1 METQSKW
8 NIMQMMPRLKWS
20 RNDFCHEHIIRTFAD
35 DNVPICSGQ
44 DDSIQCSGA
53 RHSENMATCSF
64 RGLSMRPK
72 EMIGAF
78 RSDEDKGAMN
88 DFTMNLIGRGSCPRG
103 NVKQLEKRT
112 SAPIPTKLVKHI
124 IDAPRTEDSECDKW
138 IEKPAL
144 LHVSNAVHIYFKFLD
159 LYNVH
164 KAAFDEGL
172 HDNEYVVVRIG
183 NLANDRLDYMHAEF
197 EEKLFGMSDVRLID
211 LAKEGVGT
219 VCFKNA
225 VMVPNAYASVPFRCK
240 MESSTRKKCIECAG
254 PKDVE
259 HPMVTFSQRV
269 RRTCGLH
276 TEQSTA
282 ETNTTIVTLISRKP
296 YTRWKGDAADK
307 NFHRVL
313 ENEDELVSALESAS
327 KNLNFQFDV
336 VRLESMAI
344 CEQVTKS
351 ASSDILIGV
360 HGAGLVHLW
369 WLAKEH
375 STVIELEPTTQA
387 TNPSF
392 RKGGRVRKGHLIKR
406 NNKFSHLGLWRHC
419 LVKNMSR
426 SERRGEGQRL
436 ARSQLGSAPTPSL
449 MK

>member
-1 METQSKW
+1 
-8 NIMQMMPRLKWS
+8 MQMMPRLPWPS
-20 RNDFCHEHIIRTFAD
+20 NDFCHEHIIRTFAD
-35 DNVPICSGQ
+35 DTVPICSGQ
-44 DDSIQCSGA
+44 DESIQCSGA
-53 RHSENMATCSF
+53 RHSKNMAACSF

-78 RSDEDKGAMN
+78 HTDEDKGTLS
-88 DFTMNLIGRGSCPRG
+88 DFTMNLIGKGSCPSG
-103 NVKQLEKRT
+103 DVKQLEKRT
-112 SAPIPTKLVKHI
+112 SAPVPTKLVKHI
-124 IDAPRTEDSECDKW
+124 IEAPRTEDSQCEKW

-144 LHVSNAVHIYFKFLD
+144 LHVSNAVHVYFKFLD

-172 HDNEYVVVRIG
+172 LDNEYVVVRIG
-183 NLANDRLDYMHAEF
+183 NLANERLEYMHAEF
-197 EEKLFGMSDVRLID
+197 EERLFGSSDVKLID

-219 VCFKNA
+219 VCFRKA
-225 VMVPNAYASVPFRCK
+225 IMVPNAYASVPFRCK

-254 PKDVE
+254 PKEVE

-269 RRTCGLH
+269 RRTCGWEQNS
-276 TEQSTA
+276 TEA
-282 ETNTTIVTLISRKP
+282 NTTTVTLISRKP

-313 ENEDELVSALESAS
+313 ENEDELVAALESAS
-327 KNLNFQFDV
+327 KNLNFQVDV
-336 VRLESMAI
+336 VRLESMEI

-375 STVIELEPTTQA
+375 ATIIELEPTTQV

-392 RKGGRVRKGHLIKR
+392 RKD
-406 NNKFSHLGLWRHC
+406 
-419 LVKNMSR
+419 
-426 SERRGEGQRL
+426 E
-436 ARSQLGSAPTPSL
+436 
-449 MK
+449 

>member
-1 METQSKW
+1 ML
-8 NIMQMMPRLKWS
+8 PRLPWPS
-20 RNDFCHEHIIRTFAD
+20 SSNFCHEHIIRTFAD
-35 DNVPICSGQ
+35 DNVPICSRK

-53 RHSENMATCSF
+53 KHSKNMATCSF
-64 RGLSMRPK
+64 TGLSMRPK

-78 RSDEDKGAMN
+78 HSDEDKGTLS
-88 DFTMNLIGRGSCPRG
+88 DFTMNLIGKGSCQNG

-112 SAPIPTKLVKHI
+112 KAPIPTKMVQHI
-124 IDAPRTEDSECDKW
+124 INAPRTEESKCEKW

-172 HDNEYVVVRIG
+172 SDNEYVIVRIG

-197 EEKLFGMSDVRLID
+197 EEKLFGMSDVKLID

-219 VCFKNA
+219 ACFRKA
-225 VMVPNAYASVPFRCK
+225 IMVPNSYASVPFRCK

-254 PKDVE
+254 SKEAE

-269 RRTCGLH
+269 QRTCGLEQNF
-276 TEQSTA
+276 TEA
-282 ETNTTIVTLISRKP
+282 NTTVVTLISRKP

-313 ENEDELVSALESAS
+313 ENEDELVAALESAG
-327 KNLNFQFDV
+327 KTLNFQVDV
-336 VRLESMAI
+336 VRLESMEI

-351 ASSDILIGV
+351 ASSDVLIGV

-375 STVIELEPTTQA
+375 ATVIELEPTTQV

-392 RKGGRVRKGHLIKR
+392 RKDKLQNPSLTEI
-406 NNKFSHLGLWRHC
+406 NKFPNLGLWRHC
-419 LVKNMSR
+419 LAANMSP
-426 SERRGEGQRL
+426 SERRGGSPRL
-436 ARSQLGSAPTPSL
+436 ARSQ
-449 MK
+449 